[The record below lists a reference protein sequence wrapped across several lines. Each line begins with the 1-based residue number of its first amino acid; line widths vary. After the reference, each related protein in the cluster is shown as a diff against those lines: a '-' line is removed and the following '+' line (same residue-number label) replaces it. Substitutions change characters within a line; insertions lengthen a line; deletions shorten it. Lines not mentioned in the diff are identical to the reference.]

1 MLSLLLP
8 FFCSLSESQQAAFL
22 PKTLMVVSL
31 SSCLLVSKFLLN
43 QDQVF
48 LVIIT
53 QESETSC
60 SHILGLPWH
69 MQQLKHQEFC
79 VSQFGRL
86 EVYDQSVSSISLLSR
101 VRHGFPPPPLQTFAF
116 NLWCSLQ
123 MDAILPVSSCHLSCL
138 CLSSSHVQDIR
149 TPVIQK
155 GPLYSSMA
163 LPHFNQFH
171 LQ

>member
-8 FFCSLSESQQAAFL
+8 FFCGLSESQQAAFL

-31 SSCLLVSKFLLN
+31 SSCSSIILLLN

-101 VRHGFPPPPLQTFAF
+101 VRHGFPPPPLQKFAF

-138 CLSSSHVQDIR
+138 CLSSSHVQVIR

-155 GPLYSSMA
+155 G